1 MRKQVTRL
9 WRWSRS
15 TVRFADQ
22 SISREVTLSRQSRTS
37 GWQRFVGY
45 SMQYIL
51 CLYWTCLWTYDSN
64 LLMYVLLL
72 YSLWAILYSASFWLK
87 MIRRYF
93 FYLIPSIY
101 FWSPWNSYECWME
114 VKGVLLNIS
123 GASWWTYI
131 NIEFSYDLSLQIFKY
146 LDSVDVDDS
155 DVKAG
160 YSIHLVSTIFSCSY
174 VLMYSSHTATWLLLY
189 LAV

>member
-22 SISREVTLSRQSRTS
+22 SISREGTLSRQSRTS

-45 SMQYIL
+45 SMQYSL
-51 CLYWTCLWTYDSN
+51 CFYWTCLWTYNSN
-64 LLMYVLLL
+64 LLWYVLLL

-93 FYLIPSIY
+93 FLPHSINLFLKSLKFLWMLNGSERASFEY
-101 FWSPWNSYECWME
+101 IWCFLMDLYKHWILLWSFVADIQVLGFCWCGWFWCQGRILHSSCKYHFFLQLCIVPTPPH
-114 VKGVLLNIS
+114 GV
-123 GASWWTYI
+123 
-131 NIEFSYDLSLQIFKY
+131 
-146 LDSVDVDDS
+146 
-155 DVKAG
+155 
-160 YSIHLVSTIFSCSY
+160 SCI
-174 VLMYSSHTATWLLLY
+174 
-189 LAV
+189 

>member
-45 SMQYIL
+45 SMQYSL
-51 CLYWTCLWTYDSN
+51 CFYWTCLWTYNSN
-64 LLMYVLLL
+64 LLWYVLLL

-114 VKGVLLNIS
+114 VKGLLLNIS

-131 NIEFSYDLSLQIFKY
+131 NIEFSYYLSLQIFKY

-174 VLMYSSHTATWLLLY
+174 V
-189 LAV
+189 